1 MPKQYV
7 DIFWN
12 PKQHRKTPNIS
23 MKNDIDYNIPAPT
36 RAIDMLLA
44 KLRGDP
50 FKTEVE
56 FVCPQTIPI
65 PKLSKSLSQAKIAF
79 VTDGGLVPQDNPDSL
94 PPVNSDKFCIYPF
107 YKADSLSPA
116 DYTVSHQGYNNQFVL
131 EDPNRLIPLDAARQ
145 AVEDG
150 RIAEIFD
157 FYYVTTGVMTSV
169 ENSQS
174 YGKRIAASIDAN
186 QVDGVILT
194 STCGT
199 STRCGAYIAC
209 EIEKIGIPV
218 VHVTNLAHIS
228 EWVGCSR
235 ILCGNDISHVFGDPK
250 LSPDMERV
258 YRKSLFEKALG
269 LLEAVPAHN
278 SSLVIR

>member
-1 MPKQYV
+1 MPK
-7 DIFWN
+7 IEIT
-12 PKQHRKTPNIS
+12 KT
-23 MKNDIDYNIPAPT
+23 A
-36 RAIDMLLA
+36 LA
-44 KLRGDP
+44 AGLR
-50 FKTEVE
+50 
-56 FVCPQTIPI
+56 
-65 PKLSKSLSQAKIAF
+65 
-79 VTDGGLVPQDNPDSL
+79 
-94 PPVNSDKFCIYPF
+94 
-107 YKADSLSPA
+107 
-116 DYTVSHQGYNNQFVL
+116 
-131 EDPNRLIPLDAARQ
+131 RLIAKKLNQ
-145 AVEDG
+145 IT
-150 RIAEIFD
+150 IAEIFD